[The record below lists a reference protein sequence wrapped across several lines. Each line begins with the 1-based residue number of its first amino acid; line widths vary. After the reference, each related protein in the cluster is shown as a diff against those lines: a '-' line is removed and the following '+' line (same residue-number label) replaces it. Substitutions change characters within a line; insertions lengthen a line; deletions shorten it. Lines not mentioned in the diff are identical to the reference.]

1 MFPTRISLLLLL
13 HCFNRR
19 KTRPLVMT
27 VTPAPAYD
35 DDMPTNREMYRTLC
49 DFREEWRIQMTA
61 FVRRDVYAAEQEAI
75 VRRVTIVEQT
85 MAADKAEQAK
95 DRAALKTQFNGMWFS
110 IAAAVAAAAFIAAWI
125 K

>member
-1 MFPTRISLLLLL
+1 
-13 HCFNRR
+13 
-19 KTRPLVMT
+19 MT
-27 VTPAPAYD
+27 MTPVAAYD

-75 VRRVTIVEQT
+75 MRRVTIVEQT
-85 MAADKAEQAK
+85 LASDKAELVK
-95 DRAALKTQFNGMWFS
+95 ERAALKTQFNGMWFS